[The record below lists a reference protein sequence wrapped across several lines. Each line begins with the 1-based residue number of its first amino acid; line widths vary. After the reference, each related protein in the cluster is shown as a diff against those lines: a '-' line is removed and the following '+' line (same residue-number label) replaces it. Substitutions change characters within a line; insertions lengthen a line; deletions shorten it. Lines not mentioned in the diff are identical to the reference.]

1 MAQSQGTEKKEEK
14 PIEWTEEKLRDL
26 YNFIQSLADRYL
38 QFKKEEASADTTYT
52 EVTAK
57 HDRHV
62 INIMVLFLVAVVAL
76 MSVLTIYG
84 KVSGDALL
92 FLAGTATGYAFA
104 FVQRFIFGK
113 VSIVPEQE
121 PN

>member
-1 MAQSQGTEKKEEK
+1 MAQSQGTEKKEEE

-26 YNFIQSLADRYL
+26 YNFVQSLADRYL

-104 FVQRFIFGK
+104 FVQRFILK
-113 VSIVPEQE
+113 VSVVPEQE